1 MIIKLPFTSVVYS
14 VYEPD
19 DDNPT
24 IAHLCEKTL
33 LIYDGRATAARIARE
48 IPKNATVKSICKR
61 NANFEVAGDKALAWL
76 MENGELKD

>member
-19 DDNPT
+19 AENPA

-33 LIYDGRATAARIARE
+33 RIFDGRSIGARITRE
-48 IPKNATVKSICKR
+48 IPQNATVKSVCR
-61 NANFEVAGDKALAWL
+61 HNAKFEVAGDKVVAWL
-76 MENGELKD
+76 MENGELKE

>member
-19 DDNPT
+19 AENPT

-33 LIYDGRATAARIARE
+33 HIYDGRATAARIARE
-48 IPKNATVKSICKR
+48 IPQNATVKSVCR
-61 NANFEVAGDKALAWL
+61 HNAKFEVEGDKVLAWL